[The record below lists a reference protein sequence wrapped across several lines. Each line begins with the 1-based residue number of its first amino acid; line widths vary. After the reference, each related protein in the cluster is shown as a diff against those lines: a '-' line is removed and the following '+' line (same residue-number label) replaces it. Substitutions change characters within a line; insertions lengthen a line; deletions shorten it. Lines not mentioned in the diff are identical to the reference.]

1 MLKIH
6 DTSTTNT
13 ENRVRAT
20 NSLQNP
26 FLPNLDTFY
35 SSPSQINVLL
45 HNGVQEAQQN
55 NRYNA
60 RAYFGQVLKLDPLN
74 ELALLWMGYLAVKPA
89 DAMSYFEQVLRVNP
103 QNSVARQYYEK
114 ALHNQQVATD
124 PLPEVSPVVLQASK
138 KTSSTI
144 PWLGELLLQQGL
156 INQAQL
162 EIALS
167 RQQHLANKNKW
178 KPLGEILIQLG
189 YLNRY
194 QLDDS
199 LRYQKETRTY

>member
-1 MLKIH
+1 
-6 DTSTTNT
+6 
-13 ENRVRAT
+13 
-20 NSLQNP
+20 
-26 FLPNLDTFY
+26 
-35 SSPSQINVLL
+35 VLL
-45 HNGVQEAQQN
+45 HNGIQEAQQN

-89 DAMSYFEQVLRVNP
+89 DSMSYFEQVLRANP

-124 PLPEVSPVVLQASK
+124 PLPEASPVTLQATK
-138 KTSSTI
+138 KASSTI

-162 EIALS
+162 ETALS